1 MKLLVGLG
9 NPGNNYSSNRHN
21 IGFRLVDYLHEKCA
35 FPLWTNSTNYQY
47 SKGPIGDEQVI
58 LIKPSTFMNES
69 GKGVLSASKFFKIN
83 CKDILIFHDDLN
95 LSWGILKKKIG
106 GGHGGHNGL
115 RSVSSLVGQE
125 YSRLRIGIGRPNNKK
140 SVANYVLSGFT
151 TDEESQIPNIL
162 DYTMSNIT
170 NLIYDESFIINGIN
184 IQSKNIS

>member
-9 NPGNNYSSNRHN
+9 NPGNSYSNNRHN

-47 SKGPIGDEQVI
+47 SKGLIAEEQVI

-69 GKGVLSASKFFKIN
+69 GKGVLSASKFFKVN
-83 CKDILIFHDDLN
+83 CKDIFIFHDDLN
-95 LSWGILKKKIG
+95 LSWGILKKKVG

-125 YSRLRIGIGRPNNKK
+125 YSRLRIGIGRPNSKK

-162 DYTMSNIT
+162 DYVISNIT
-170 NLIYDESFIINGIN
+170 ELIYDESFIINGIN